1 MATILIEI
9 LIELNL
15 VELNQVEFNWIQP
28 NYEKKHVNLP
38 LQSM

>member
-1 MATILIEI
+1 MANVLIEI

-15 VELNQVEFNWIQP
+15 VELNQMEFHWIQP
-28 NYEKKHVNLP
+28 NYEKQHVNLP